1 MLLNYKKAY
10 DDFDYIK
17 VSLYNEDKVNA
28 LLQNPG
34 IIRNRLKILASIN
47 NAKLFIKIQEEY
59 GSFDSYICGFV
70 DNIPVTNHWNSI
82 SDVPAT
88 SALSDRVSK
97 DLKIKGFNS

>member
-59 GSFDSYICGFV
+59 GSFDSYIWGFV
-70 DNIPVTNHWNSI
+70 DNIPVT
-82 SDVPAT
+82 VPAA